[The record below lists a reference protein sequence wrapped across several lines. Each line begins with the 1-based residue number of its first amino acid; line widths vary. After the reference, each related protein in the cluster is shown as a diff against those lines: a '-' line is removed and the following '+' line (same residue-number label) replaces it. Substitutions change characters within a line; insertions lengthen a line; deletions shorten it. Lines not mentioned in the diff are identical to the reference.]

1 MICCAFSRCRRPQ
14 ASIWVLDPGPNRR
27 PVARAGDWNGSIR
40 ASAARGQGAQRQHV
54 HVPARPSSSG
64 TRHGALSPPIPPR
77 PGVPGATTPDVSHT
91 GRPFLLTQPPVFV
104 LVCGLSSRSAT
115 TSRIHPALG
124 PCSCCGRRRHARKR
138 TSIRVLISRPSPPV
152 PKNSIPPFLL
162 ASYLSFSRSLL
173 RSIQRVRA
181 EILLLV

>member
-14 ASIWVLDPGPNRR
+14 ASIWVGSR
-27 PVARAGDWNGSIR
+27 PPSAAKSPARVTGMEASEAQSI
-40 ASAARGQGAQRQHV
+40 SAARALNANTCRRGR
-54 HVPARPSSSG
+54 VPAAPV
-64 TRHGALSPPIPPR
+64 TAGALSPPIPPR
-77 PGVPGATTPDVSHT
+77 PGVPGATTPDASHT

-162 ASYLSFSRSLL
+162 ATPSSDRS
-173 RSIQRVRA
+173 RVR
-181 EILLLV
+181 EQSSGY

>member
-1 MICCAFSRCRRPQ
+1 MGWIPAPIGGQ
-14 ASIWVLDPGPNRR
+14 
-27 PVARAGDWNGSIR
+27 VARAGDWNGSIR
-40 ASAARGQGAQRQHV
+40 GSEHLCCQGAQRQ

-77 PGVPGATTPDVSHT
+77 PGVPGATTPDASHT

-162 ASYLSFSRSLL
+162 ATPSSDRS
-173 RSIQRVRA
+173 RVR
-181 EILLLV
+181 EQSSGY